1 MAIPPTLI
9 DDIRERADI
18 VSIISEYVPLKKRGP
33 NFIGQCPFHQE
44 KTPSFTVNPQ
54 KNIWHC
60 FGCGEG
66 GNVYTFL
73 MKINNSSFIE
83 VVEDIAER
91 VGVTLP
97 ESSYD
102 KEQKEKYAYLYSQ
115 LEKEYQAYMRNLSQS
130 VGEQT
135 RTYLEKRGITKEIV
149 DQFHLG
155 FSTAGRF
162 RERLIFPIF
171 DIRGRCLAFGG
182 RIMSDSNKIAKYINS
197 AESPIYTK
205 GNHLYGLNVAKAAIQ
220 KQDRVIVVEG
230 YMDAIACHQ
239 FGLGNTVAVLGTA
252 LTINQA
258 RLLARFTK
266 NIVLAFDSDDAGKK
280 ATLRSL
286 ELLSS
291 LDLNLSSVIL
301 PGKDPDET
309 LRKIGIEKFQK
320 LIDSAVPRLK
330 YQIDSI
336 LNEYEIGAPEGKAH
350 AARACRQLL
359 EKEDAVLQSEYKKY
373 LAKCLKVDY
382 VTLQNYF
389 LDNADTG
396 RNVPRVNASPVDK
409 GKKIALG
416 LLNLSLKNTDVRR
429 EVFTQFVS
437 DDFIDERLITLA
449 SHLENSN
456 EEFQKFIDDI
466 PDPSLR
472 NKAVEIAFEQMPVD
486 FTSYLNAF
494 KNYKQEKL
502 LKSIKDRMRVAEQ
515 SHDIQKISEL
525 QQEYQSLKKMMKKS
539 SKAEMN

>member
-1 MAIPPTLI
+1 MAIPSPLI

-73 MKINNSSFIE
+73 MKINNSSFID

-97 ESSYD
+97 QSSYD
-102 KEQKEKYAYLYSQ
+102 KAQKEKYAYLYSQ
-115 LEKEYQAYMRNLSQS
+115 LEKEYQAYMRNLSQPA
-130 VGEQT
+130 GEQT
-135 RTYLEKRGITKEIV
+135 RNYLNKRGINEDIIK
-149 DQFHLG
+149 QFQLG
-155 FSTAGRF
+155 YATAGRF

-171 DIRGRCLAFGG
+171 DVRGRCLAFGG
-182 RIMSDSNKIAKYINS
+182 RIMSDTKKIAKYINS
-197 AESPIYTK
+197 AESPVYTK

-220 KQDRVIVVEG
+220 KQDQVIVVEG
-230 YMDAIACHQ
+230 YMDAIACRQ
-239 FGLGNTVAVLGTA
+239 FGLDNTAAVLGTA
-252 LTINQA
+252 LTVNQA

-291 LDLNLSSVIL
+291 LELNLSVAIL

-320 LIDSAVPRLK
+320 LLDRAVPRIR

-336 LNEYEIGAPEGKAH
+336 LGEYEIGAPEGKAH
-350 AARACRQLL
+350 AVRACQQLL

-382 VTLQNYF
+382 VTLQSYF
-389 LDNADTG
+389 SVKADKG
-396 RNVPRVNASPVDK
+396 RIVPRVNTSPVDK

-416 LLNLSLKNTDVRR
+416 LLNLSLKDTDVRR
-429 EVFTQFVS
+429 EVFTHFVS
-437 DDFIDERLITLA
+437 DDFVDERLITLA
-449 SHLENSN
+449 GHLESSN
-456 EEFQKFIDDI
+456 NEFQQFIDDL
-466 PDPSLR
+466 PDPALR

-486 FTSYLNAF
+486 FHSYVNAF
-494 KNYKQEKL
+494 KNYKQENL
-502 LKSIKDRMRVAEQ
+502 LKSIKDRMWTAEQ
-515 SHDIQKISEL
+515 AQDIKKISEL
-525 QQEYQSLKKMMKKS
+525 QKEYQSLKQSISKS
-539 SKAEMN
+539 QKAAMN